1 MQTLINKTM
10 KIDDIFYLLDDA
22 NVETLVNINNAICD
36 ELDQPFDKVYPVD
49 NFNDIK
55 FRASYYFIDDYNNAH
70 YWSNFETEM
79 NLQCNIAEIV
89 YFVPSLIDLVK
100 RYLQPTGCK
109 STTGPIVGPAN
120 Q

>member
-1 MQTLINKTM
+1 M
-10 KIDDIFYLLDDA
+10 KIDDLLYLLDEA
-22 NVETLVNINNAICD
+22 NVETLVNINNDICD

-49 NFNDIK
+49 NFNNIT
-55 FRASYYFIDDYNNAH
+55 FRASYYFIDDYDDVH
-70 YWSNFETEM
+70 YWNDHETEL

-89 YFVPSLIDLVK
+89 NFFPSLIDIVE
-100 RYLQPTGCK
+100 RYLRPSGRK

>member
-1 MQTLINKTM
+1 M
-10 KIDDIFYLLDDA
+10 KMDDILYLLDDA

-55 FRASYYFIDDYNNAH
+55 FRASYYFIDDFGLDH
-70 YWSNFETEM
+70 FWSNKETEI
-79 NLQCNIAEIV
+79 NLQNNISENV
-89 YFVPSLIDLVK
+89 FFNPELLQFVK
-100 RYLQPTGCK
+100 RYLRPSGRK

>member
-10 KIDDIFYLLDDA
+10 KMDDILYLLDDA

-89 YFVPSLIDLVK
+89 YFVPSLIDIVK
-100 RYLQPTGCK
+100 RYLRPSGRK

>member
-10 KIDDIFYLLDDA
+10 KTEIFDLLE
-22 NVETLVNINNAICD
+22 NINIETLVKLNNAICD
-36 ELDQPFDKVYPVD
+36 ELNQPFDKVYPVD

-55 FRASYYFIDDYNNAH
+55 FRASYYFIDDYKNVH
-70 YWSNFETEM
+70 YWNNFETEI

-89 YFVPSLIDLVK
+89 NFFPSLIDLVK

>member
-1 MQTLINKTM
+1 MQTLINNTM
-10 KIDDIFYLLDDA
+10 KIDDILYLLDDA

-55 FRASYYFIDDYNNAH
+55 FRAIYYFIDDLGFYH
-70 YWSNFETEM
+70 FWSKNETEK
-79 NLQCNIAEIV
+79 NLQYNISENV
-89 YFVPSLIDLVK
+89 FFNPELLQFVK